1 MNNELGMKPPIGS
14 LLSPYMVDT
23 LHFVQ
28 RAGTLYLLT
37 RYVRLSI
44 GPCVDTGR
52 ERKKKSLPCMSFL
65 FTLNGN
71 AKDKHEKNKLH
82 SWCLADSVLG
92 LYLTRKHAVL
102 SFMV

>member
-52 ERKKKSLPCMSFL
+52 ERKNLCRVCHF
-65 FTLNGN
+65 
-71 AKDKHEKNKLH
+71 
-82 SWCLADSVLG
+82 
-92 LYLTRKHAVL
+92 YLL
-102 SFMV
+102 

>member
-1 MNNELGMKPPIGS
+1 MIDMNNELGMKPPIGS

-52 ERKKKSLPCMSFL
+52 ERKKKIVAVYVISIYS
-65 FTLNGN
+65 
-71 AKDKHEKNKLH
+71 K
-82 SWCLADSVLG
+82 
-92 LYLTRKHAVL
+92 RKRKRQT
-102 SFMV
+102 